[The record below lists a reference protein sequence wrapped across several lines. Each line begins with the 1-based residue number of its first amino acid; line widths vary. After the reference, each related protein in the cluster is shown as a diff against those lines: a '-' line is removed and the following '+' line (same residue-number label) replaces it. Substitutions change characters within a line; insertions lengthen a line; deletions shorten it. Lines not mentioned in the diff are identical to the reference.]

1 MTIEKCKYF
10 NDHQTA
16 CCLMIDDLVPVAVSK
31 DGKIGPGNDW
41 GYLKDG
47 KDSQYNFLDE
57 KLFSRYPE
65 IRGTI
70 FMPLAVHKH
79 MEGNKD
85 YQVTATDFDDDF
97 IRFLNK
103 ISSRFEFAFHG
114 IRHTWKDDKTGT
126 TVFEFA
132 DPSNED
138 IVAAIAEVKE
148 FEQKTGITFYGG
160 KFPGYRYNRVAQ
172 NLLQELNAEW
182 WALDADM
189 INSSGTKNS
198 ILADAASGIV
208 YIPTNVS
215 GDIFIDNQEQSAIR
229 IIAKRIIKNKYYQK
243 PGEYLLYLYKNG
255 YPITIQEHYQNQG
268 TSAKRQKPNLYDD
281 ISSLDKIYRLLS
293 SWDIWHSTCT
303 EIAGYHDAYIN
314 CEIVKKNNEEF
325 SVTYSGKSAIPGLT
339 IRTDAENLL
348 RKENQTIIKGNRKN
362 SNWIFNNIRPGTYI
376 RK

>member
-1 MTIEKCKYF
+1 MTIEKCKYY

-41 GYLKDG
+41 GYLKDS
-47 KDSQYNFLDE
+47 KDSQFNFLEE
-57 KLFSRYPE
+57 KLFSKYPE

-70 FMPLAVHKH
+70 FLPLAVHKH
-79 MEGNKD
+79 MKGNKD
-85 YQVTATDFDDDF
+85 YQVFATDFDDDF

-114 IRHTWKDDKTGT
+114 IRHTWKDDKTGS

-132 DPSNED
+132 DPTNED
-138 IVAAIAEVKE
+138 IAAAITEVKE
-148 FEQKTGITFYGG
+148 FEQKTGITFHGG

-172 NLLQELNAEW
+172 NLLMDLKAEW

-189 INSSGTKNS
+189 INCPGAKNS
-198 ILADAASGIV
+198 ILADATSGIK

-215 GDIFIDNQEQSAIR
+215 GDIFMDNPSQSAIR
-229 IIAKRIIKNKYYQK
+229 KLAKRIIRNKYYQK

-255 YPITIQEHYQNQG
+255 YPIIIQEHYQNQG

-281 ISSLDKIYRLLS
+281 ILSLDKIYGLLS
-293 SWDIWHSTCT
+293 SLDIWHSNCT
-303 EIAGYHDAYIN
+303 EIAGYHDSYIN
-314 CEIVKKNNEEF
+314 TEIKSNSDEEF
-325 SVTYSGKSAIPGLT
+325 SVTYSGESAIPGLT